1 MLSGCLED
9 ASLGFDRRLKRGHT
23 RSKLLGIHMQSLGD
37 CVQMLRLQV
46 FLRKVYVQRRI
57 VIDNY
62 PAIAIEDFS
71 ARGKQRSLSSLKDSK
86 LCKFPPC
93 PILQR
98 QVIFGW
104 QRRRVEAA
112 ARRFTSYGREARGDR
127 FIAVALRWREI
138 HPSFVPDYASAL
150 RWSFGGSL
158 QPQRFRL
165 TFSPYALLGYE
176 PAQSLLQG
184 ERSDHSL
191 APLESDI

>member
-1 MLSGCLED
+1 MHRT
-9 ASLGFDRRLKRGHT
+9 AT
-23 RSKLLGIHMQSLGD
+23 RF
-37 CVQMLRLQV
+37 R
-46 FLRKVYVQRRI
+46 
-57 VIDNY
+57 
-62 PAIAIEDFS
+62 A
-71 ARGKQRSLSSLKDSK
+71 GKQRSLSSLKDSK
-86 LCKFPPC
+86 LCEFPPC

-165 TFSPYALLGYE
+165 LFLPILFSDTNLRNLFFKAN
-176 PAQSLLQG
+176 
-184 ERSDHSL
+184 
-191 APLESDI
+191 